1 MTNVNISEAF
11 PLKCGTIFTINIVLE
26 IPPILIIQEI
36 TNFYNIGKIKL
47 LLLDAM
53 FSSI

>member
-11 PLKCGTIFTINIVLE
+11 SLKCGTIFTINIVLE
-26 IPPILIIQEI
+26 IPPIFIIQEI
-36 TNFYNIGKIKL
+36 INFYNVGKIKL
-47 LLLDAM
+47 LLVDVM